1 MALIWLHH
9 KQEQSEA
16 SQSTL
21 KPHVRGINLQI
32 FGQNKKLI
40 MHYRKNTPTSN
51 KLWIT
56 FNISKESPLLPN
68 LLNIKKFYVTTKYGY
83 RFSCN
88 GDSTI

>member
-21 KPHVRGINLQI
+21 KPHVRGIHLQI

-40 MHYRKNTPTSN
+40 MHYRKNASSSS
-51 KLWIT
+51 KL
-56 FNISKESPLLPN
+56 
-68 LLNIKKFYVTTKYGY
+68 
-83 RFSCN
+83 
-88 GDSTI
+88 